1 MSDVILSK
9 RTTPAIP
16 STGKVKYFTNTSGE
30 WCSINES
37 GTVKVYAEGV
47 TPEQVQDI
55 VGAFFNDSTTID
67 VTYDDAGNAIT
78 AEVIQTALDHTQF
91 LNIGSNSHAQIDSHI
106 GNTSNPHGVTK
117 AQVGLGSVPNVD
129 ATNPSNITQDATHR
143 FVTDTEKTTWN
154 SKEPAIAPGTTSQY
168 WRGDKSWQT
177 LDKSAVGLGNVDN
190 TSDLLKPISTAT
202 QLALNAKYDASNP
215 NNYETPTQLNARDT
229 ANRARANHTGTQL
242 AATISDFASAV
253 RSSVL
258 TGLSLATNAAI
269 DATDTVLTAF
279 GKIQAQLNAHFGS
292 GGSSHAVATTTVA
305 GFMSATD
312 KVKLDG
318 ITNDVFFRNA
328 TQYNNTSN
336 ATYVTCPELAV
347 NCVAGAFYRIKWSIR
362 HTSAATTTGFR
373 PGLGGT
379 ATGTINFVGSVV
391 GSITAST
398 TNIISGPLSAFNTN
412 IPATSS
418 AGTQPTIAEIEGI
431 FLCTTSGLIYPQFL
445 SEVNG
450 SQVSVLADSLCIY
463 KEII

>member
-9 RTTPAIP
+9 ITTPAVP

-55 VGAFFNDSTTID
+55 VGAFFNDSTTIN
-67 VTYDDAGNAIT
+67 VTYDDAGNVIT
-78 AEVIQTALDHTQF
+78 AEVIQSALDHTQF
-91 LNIGSNSHAQIDSHI
+91 LNIGTNSHAQIDSHI
-106 GNTSNPHGVTK
+106 ANNSNPHNVTK
-117 AQVGLGSVPNVD
+117 AQVGLGNC
-129 ATNPSNITQDATHR
+129 
-143 FVTDTEKTTWN
+143 
-154 SKEPAIAPGTTSQY
+154 
-168 WRGDKSWQT
+168 
-177 LDKSAVGLGNVDN
+177 DN

-229 ANRARANHTGTQL
+229 ANRSRSNHTGTQL
-242 AATISDFASAV
+242 ASTISDFASAV

-258 TGLSLATNAAI
+258 TGLSIATNAAI
-269 DATDTVLTAF
+269 DATDTVLSAF

-292 GGSSHAVATTTVA
+292 GGSSHAVATTTVD

-318 ITNDVFFRNA
+318 ITNDVFFRNV

-379 ATGTINFVGSVV
+379 ATGTVNFVGSVV
-391 GSITAST
+391 GSVTAST
-398 TNIISGPLSAFNTN
+398 TNIIAGPLSAFNTN
-412 IPATSS
+412 IPSTSS